1 MSPNGRSMY
10 ASLVKQT
17 LPPLV
22 RRALAAAE
30 ELDFGLCVHPA
41 TGPLLQVLAGGV
53 PAGGLVG
60 ETGTGTGVGL
70 AWMANIADP
79 SVELLSVEVDADRA
93 AAAQLVFTE
102 AANVTVIHGDAGELF
117 ERAPFDLL
125 AHDGGWG
132 AGKGPGEVV
141 DPSTVLTPGGTMT
154 VDDFTPIAEWPP
166 TFNGELDVARH
177 HWLTHSD
184 VMATEVR
191 VAEAMAVLVIRRIL
205 RFP

>member
-30 ELDFGLCVHPA
+30 ELDFDLCVHPA
-41 TGPLLQVLAGGV
+41 TGPLLQVLA
-53 PAGGLVG
+53 
-60 ETGTGTGVGL
+60 
-70 AWMANIADP
+70 
-79 SVELLSVEVDADRA
+79 
-93 AAAQLVFTE
+93 E
-102 AANVTVIHGDAGELF
+102 AATVTVIHGDAGELF

-166 TFNGELDVARH
+166 TFSCELDVARH